1 MNSEIAMTK
10 SRAGLVA
17 ITLFVGVVIGLVL
30 MGRLSPQTGSAA
42 PAPLTLAQAQAR
54 PAAISPTGAML
65 PNLSDVAERA
75 LQATV
80 NISST
85 QYRQVNPFIQMY
97 YRRGGLVP
105 ETSLGSGVIVSE
117 DGLILSN
124 HHVLQNAAAEIK
136 VTLPDGRELPGKVV
150 GTDELSDLGVVK
162 VAATGLATLP
172 WADSSKLRVAEWV
185 LAIGSPLSLSQTVTL
200 GIVSNVSRHSEQLG
214 GINDMIQTDAA
225 INPGNSGGPLVNSRG
240 EVVGIN
246 TMIVTETGG
255 YQGLGFAIPSNTA
268 QQVMNALITSKDHE
282 VPHGS
287 IGLTDLV
294 NVDPARAQRAGLGPI
309 HGVLVRDMYE
319 DSSAYRAGLQLNDI
333 ILSVD
338 GKDIS
343 DAGQLQRLIVGLRV
357 GSTVTIEVLRN
368 GRHVTLKV
376 PIQKFVNG
384 R

>member
-1 MNSEIAMTK
+1 MTK
-10 SRAGLVA
+10 SRAGLIAV
-17 ITLFVGVVIGLVL
+17 TLFVGVVMGLVL

-42 PAPLTLAQAQAR
+42 PAPLAQAK
-54 PAAISPTGAML
+54 PAAISPTGAVL

-75 LQATV
+75 LLATV

-85 QYRQVNPFIQMY
+85 QYRQPNPFFQLY
-97 YRRGGLVP
+97 YRRGAMVP

-117 DGLILSN
+117 DGLILTN

-136 VTLPDGRELPGKVV
+136 VTLPDGRELAGKVV

-162 VAATGLATLP
+162 VSATGLSVLP

-255 YQGLGFAIPSNTA
+255 YQGLGFAIPANAA
-268 QQVMNALITSKDHE
+268 QDVMNELIKYHE

-287 IGLTDLV
+287 IGLTDDLV

-309 HGVLVRDMYE
+309 RGVLVRNMYS
-319 DSSAYRAGLQLNDI
+319 DSSAYHAGMQLNDI

-338 GKDIS
+338 GKEIS
-343 DAGQLQRLIVGLRV
+343 DAGQLERLVVGLKV
-357 GSTVTIEVLRN
+357 GSTVTIEVMRN
-368 GRHVTLKV
+368 GRRVSLKV
-376 PIQKFVNG
+376 PIQKFVSG

>member
-1 MNSEIAMTK
+1 M
-10 SRAGLVA
+10 
-17 ITLFVGVVIGLVL
+17 
-30 MGRLSPQTGSAA
+30 
-42 PAPLTLAQAQAR
+42 
-54 PAAISPTGAML
+54 
-65 PNLSDVAERA
+65 
-75 LQATV
+75 
-80 NISST
+80 
-85 QYRQVNPFIQMY
+85 
-97 YRRGGLVP
+97 VP

-117 DGLILSN
+117 DGLILTN

-136 VTLPDGRELPGKVV
+136 VTLPDGRELAGKVV

-162 VAATGLATLP
+162 VSATGLSVLP

-255 YQGLGFAIPSNTA
+255 YQGLGFAIPANAA
-268 QQVMNALITSKDHE
+268 QQVMTALIRDHE

-287 IGLTDLV
+287 IGVTDLV
-294 NVDPARAQRAGLGPI
+294 SVDPARAQRYGLGAI
-309 HGVLVRDMYE
+309 HGVLVRNMYE
-319 DSSAYRAGLQLNDI
+319 DSSAYRAGMQLNDI

-338 GKDIS
+338 GKEIS
-343 DAGQLQRLIVGLRV
+343 DAGQLERLVVGLKV
-357 GSTVTIEVLRN
+357 GSTVTIEVMRN
-368 GRHVTLKV
+368 GRRVSLKV
-376 PIQKFVNG
+376 PIQKFVSG

>member
-1 MNSEIAMTK
+1 MSSEIAMTK
-10 SRAGLVA
+10 SRAGLIAV
-17 ITLFVGVVIGLVL
+17 TLFVGIVIGLVL
-30 MGRLSPQTGSAA
+30 MGRLSPQMSSAA
-42 PAPLTLAQAQAR
+42 PALAAVAQAK
-54 PAAISPTGAML
+54 PAAISPTGAVL

-85 QYRQVNPFIQMY
+85 QYVQVNPFFQVFN
-97 YRRGGLVP
+97 RRGGVMP

-117 DGLILSN
+117 DGLILTN

-136 VTLPDGRELPGKVV
+136 VTLPDGRELAGKVI
-150 GTDELSDLGVVK
+150 GTDVLSDLGVVK
-162 VAATGLATLP
+162 VSASGLAPLP

-200 GIVSNVSRHSEQLG
+200 GIVSNVNRHSEQLG

-255 YQGLGFAIPSNTA
+255 YQGLGFAIPANTA
-268 QQVMNALITSKDHE
+268 QQVMNELITNHE

-287 IGLTDLV
+287 IGVTDLV

-309 HGVLVRDMYE
+309 RGVLVRNMWE
-319 DSSAYRAGLQLNDI
+319 DSSAYRAGMQLNDI
-333 ILSVD
+333 ILSID
-338 GKDIS
+338 GKEVS
-343 DAGQLQRLIVGLRV
+343 DAAQLQRLVVGLKV
-357 GSTVTIEVLRN
+357 GTTVTVEVLRN
-368 GRHVTLKV
+368 GRRVSLKIPV
-376 PIQKFVNG
+376 QKYVD

>member
-1 MNSEIAMTK
+1 
-10 SRAGLVA
+10 
-17 ITLFVGVVIGLVL
+17 
-30 MGRLSPQTGSAA
+30 MGRLSPQMSSAA
-42 PAPLTLAQAQAR
+42 PALAAVAQAK
-54 PAAISPTGAML
+54 PAAISPTGAVL

-85 QYRQVNPFIQMY
+85 QYVQVNPFFQVFN
-97 YRRGGLVP
+97 RRGGVMP

-117 DGLILSN
+117 DGLILTN

-136 VTLPDGRELPGKVV
+136 VTLPDGRELAGKVI
-150 GTDELSDLGVVK
+150 GTDVLSDLGVVK
-162 VAATGLATLP
+162 VSASGLAPLP

-200 GIVSNVSRHSEQLG
+200 GIVSNVNRHSEQLG

-255 YQGLGFAIPSNTA
+255 YQGLGFAIPANTA
-268 QQVMNALITSKDHE
+268 QQVMNELITNHE

-287 IGLTDLV
+287 IGVTDLV

-309 HGVLVRDMYE
+309 RGVLVRNMWE
-319 DSSAYRAGLQLNDI
+319 DSSAYRAGMQLNDI
-333 ILSVD
+333 ILSID
-338 GKDIS
+338 GKEVS
-343 DAGQLQRLIVGLRV
+343 DAAQLQRLVVGLKV
-357 GSTVTIEVLRN
+357 GTTVTVEVLRN
-368 GRHVTLKV
+368 GRRVSLKIPV
-376 PIQKFVNG
+376 QKYVD

>member
-1 MNSEIAMTK
+1 MSNEIAMTK
-10 SRAGLVA
+10 RVGLIAV
-17 ITLFVGVVIGLVL
+17 TLFVGFVMGLVL
-30 MGRLSPQTGSAA
+30 IGRLSPQTGSAA
-42 PAPLTLAQAQAR
+42 PAPIGQAAK
-54 PAAISPTGAML
+54 PAAISPTGAVL

-85 QYRQVNPFIQMY
+85 QYRQVDPFFQMFY
-97 YRRGGLVP
+97 HRGAVMP

-117 DGLILSN
+117 DGLVLTN

-136 VTLPDGRELPGKVV
+136 VTLPDGRELAGKVV

-162 VAATGLATLP
+162 ISASGLTTLP

-200 GIVSNVSRHSEQLG
+200 GIVSNVKRHSEQLG

-246 TMIVTETGG
+246 TMIVSETGG
-255 YQGLGFAIPSNTA
+255 YQGLGFAIPANAA
-268 QQVMNALITSKDHE
+268 QQVMNALIKDHE

-287 IGLTDLV
+287 IGLTDDLV
-294 NVDPARAQRAGLGPI
+294 NVDPARAERAGLGRI
-309 HGVLVRDMYE
+309 HGVLVRNMYR
-319 DSSAYRAGLQLNDI
+319 DSSAYRAGMQLNDI
-333 ILSVD
+333 ILTVD
-338 GKDIS
+338 GKDIA
-343 DAGQLQRLIVGLRV
+343 DAGQLQRLIIGSTI

-368 GRHVTLKV
+368 NSRRVSLKV
-376 PIQKFVNG
+376 PIEKLVAG

>member
-1 MNSEIAMTK
+1 MSNEIAMTK
-10 SRAGLVA
+10 SRAGLIAV
-17 ITLFVGVVIGLVL
+17 TLFVGIVIGLVL

-42 PAPLTLAQAQAR
+42 PASGPLAQAK
-54 PAAISPTGAML
+54 PAAISPTGAVL

-85 QYRQVNPFIQMY
+85 QYRQVDPFFQMF
-97 YRRGGLVP
+97 YRRGALMP

-136 VTLPDGRELPGKVV
+136 VTLPDGRELAGKVV
-150 GTDELSDLGVVK
+150 GTDPVTDLGVVK
-162 VAATGLATLP
+162 VSATGLAPLP
-172 WADSSKLRVAEWV
+172 WGDSSKLRVAEWV
-185 LAIGSPLSLSQTVTL
+185 LAVGSPLSLSQTVTL
-200 GIVSNVSRHSEQLG
+200 GIVSNVKRHSEQLG

-255 YQGLGFAIPSNTA
+255 YQGLGFAIPANAA
-268 QQVMNALITSKDHE
+268 QDVMNELIKYHE

-287 IGLTDLV
+287 IGLTDDLV

-309 HGVLVRDMYE
+309 RGVLVRNMYS
-319 DSSAYRAGLQLNDI
+319 DSSAYHAGMQLNDI

-343 DAGQLQRLIVGLRV
+343 DAAQLQRLIIGSKI
-357 GSTVTIEVLRN
+357 GSTVTIEVMRN
-368 GRHVTLKV
+368 NRRLTLKV
-376 PIQKFVNG
+376 PIEKLVAG

>member
-1 MNSEIAMTK
+1 MSSEIAMTK
-10 SRAGLVA
+10 SRAGLIAV
-17 ITLFVGVVIGLVL
+17 TLFVGIVIGLVL

-42 PAPLTLAQAQAR
+42 PAPLAQAK
-54 PAAISPTGAML
+54 PAAISPTGAVL

-75 LQATV
+75 QQATV

-85 QYRQVNPFIQMY
+85 QYVQVNPFFQVFN
-97 YRRGGLVP
+97 RRGAVMP

-117 DGLILSN
+117 DGLILTN

-136 VTLPDGRELPGKVV
+136 VTLPDGRELAGKVV

-162 VAATGLATLP
+162 VSATGLATLP
-172 WADSSKLRVAEWV
+172 WGDSSKLRVAEWV

-200 GIVSNVSRHSEQLG
+200 GIVSNVNRHSEQLG

-255 YQGLGFAIPSNTA
+255 YQGLGFAIPANTA
-268 QQVMNALITSKDHE
+268 QLVMNALIKDHE

-287 IGLTDLV
+287 IGVTDLA

-309 HGVLVRDMYE
+309 HGVLIRNMCR
-319 DSSAYRAGLQLNDI
+319 DSSAYRSGMQLNDI

-343 DAGQLQRLIVGLRV
+343 DAGQLQRLLINSKI
-357 GSTVTIEVLRN
+357 GSTTTIEVLRN
-368 GRHVTLKV
+368 GRRVTLKV
-376 PIQKFVNG
+376 PVEKLIAG
-384 R
+384 C